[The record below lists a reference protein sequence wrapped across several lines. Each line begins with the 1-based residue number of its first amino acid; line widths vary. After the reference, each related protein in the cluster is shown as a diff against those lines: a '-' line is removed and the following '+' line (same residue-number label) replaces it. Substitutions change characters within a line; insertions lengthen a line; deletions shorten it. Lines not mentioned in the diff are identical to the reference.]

1 MFGNRLDRKQAFKY
15 NKNTS
20 FVKYQKWLFP
30 KGLTHGFSQK
40 TQFFLFVFK
49 LN

>member
-20 FVKYQKWLFP
+20 FVKYQKWV
-30 KGLTHGFSQK
+30 FSLGVNPW
-40 TQFFLFVFK
+40 F
-49 LN
+49 